1 LIKEDAMVKIVK
13 NYQTFLN
20 ALNLTDS
27 KESYR
32 AFCEHYCFDPL
43 GIKAAGI
50 KEQYVN
56 ANYPARYQEVVIKAQ
71 VREKMTYREIR
82 AISNMTQQSYADYF
96 GIPKRTIE
104 NWDAE
109 KNTPPRYVI
118 DLMEYKLRKENI
130 IK

>member
-1 LIKEDAMVKIVK
+1 MVKIVK

-32 AFCEHYCFDPL
+32 AFCEHYSFDSL
-43 GIKAAGI
+43 GIKSAGI
-50 KEQYVN
+50 KEQYVD

-71 VREKMTYREIR
+71 AREKLTYREIR
-82 AISNMTQQSYADYF
+82 AISGMTQQAYADYF
-96 GIPKRTIE
+96 EIPKRTIE

-118 DLMEYKLRKENI
+118 DLMEYKLRKEKI